1 MTNIH
6 DYLRWRGDLKLP
18 ACAFNEVD
26 ALILA
31 KLAYLP
37 FERIGLHKTSAPVT
51 VHQAAVSLLLAPQLE
66 KHVQWKDDPDF
77 LRLLMDSRRFGS
89 M

>member
-37 FERIGLHKTSAPVT
+37 FERIGLHKTSAPAST
-51 VHQAAVSLLLAPQLE
+51 RAGTRSL
-66 KHVQWKDDPDF
+66 
-77 LRLLMDSRRFGS
+77 
-89 M
+89 